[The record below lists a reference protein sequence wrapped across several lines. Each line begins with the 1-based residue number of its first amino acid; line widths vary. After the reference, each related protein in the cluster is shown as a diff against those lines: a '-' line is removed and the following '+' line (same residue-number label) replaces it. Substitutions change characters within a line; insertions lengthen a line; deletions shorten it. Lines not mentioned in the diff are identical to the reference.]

1 MAQQVMVYAQ
11 KNGSK
16 GIGGDVVLELM
27 AKATAPYM
35 EGAFSCVRVVFC
47 PQMSLEKLC
56 YVFAS

>member
-1 MAQQVMVYAQ
+1 MVYAQ